1 MGSGPTPATQTQQT
15 QSNQSG
21 SSSTGPSQFLDPFLK
36 QIIGSSDPGNSGGIA
51 GAINQGP
58 PSLYPGSYTAAPSD
72 YTNQA
77 IAGMANY
84 QNPYA
89 GANTA
94 LTNATL
100 QGDYLNVDKN
110 PYFQDAL
117 AASLRPATENF
128 TNSVIPALQS
138 TFAGAGRPG
147 AGLGLTALQTATTNF
162 DRAATDS
169 TVKAGAQAYSDERQR
184 QLATQGMLP
193 QFQSMDAQRLAM
205 GAQAGSMQDA
215 YNQKLTD
222 EQVQRYNYGQ
232 TGGLDFLT
240 GLAQR
245 LQAAYPGGYTS
256 GSSNTSGTTTGT
268 GTPASNQG
276 ASTMS
281 TIMGGVGTAASIA
294 SMFV

>member
-1 MGSGPTPATQTQQT
+1 
-15 QSNQSG
+15 
-21 SSSTGPSQFLDPFLK
+21 
-36 QIIGSSDPGNSGGIA
+36 
-51 GAINQGP
+51 
-58 PSLYPGSYTAAPSD
+58 
-72 YTNQA
+72 
-77 IAGMANY
+77 MANY
-84 QNPYA
+84 QNPFA
-89 GANTA
+89 AANTG
-94 LTNATL
+94 LVNSTL
-100 QGDYLNVDKN
+100 NGDYLNVDKN
-110 PYFQDAL
+110 PYFQSAL

-128 TNSVIPALQS
+128 TNSVIPGLQS

-147 AGLGLTALQTATTNF
+147 AGLGQTALQTATTNF
-162 DRAATDS
+162 SRAATDS
-169 TVKAGAQAYSDERQR
+169 GVKAGAAEYDAERNR
-184 QLATQGMLP
+184 QLQTQAMLP

-256 GSSNTSGTTTGT
+256 GSSSGTTTGT
-268 GTPASNQG
+268 GTPASNPG

>member
-1 MGSGPTPATQTQQT
+1 
-15 QSNQSG
+15 
-21 SSSTGPSQFLDPFLK
+21 
-36 QIIGSSDPGNSGGIA
+36 
-51 GAINQGP
+51 
-58 PSLYPGSYTAAPSD
+58 
-72 YTNQA
+72 
-77 IAGMANY
+77 MANY
-84 QNPYA
+84 QNPFS

-147 AGLGLTALQTATTNF
+147 AGLGQTALQTAATNF

-169 TVKAGAQAYSDERQR
+169 TVKAGAAAYDAERNR
-184 QLATQGMLP
+184 QIQTQSMLPSFQGM
-193 QFQSMDAQRLAM
+193 DINRLTM
-205 GAQAGSMQDA
+205 GAQAGAMQDA

-256 GSSNTSGTTTGT
+256 GSSSGTTTGT
-268 GTPASNQG
+268 GTPSSNQG
-276 ASTMS
+276 ASTAS

>member
-1 MGSGPTPATQTQQT
+1 MGSGPTPAEQTQKT
-15 QSNQSG
+15 QSTQSG

-36 QIIGSSDPGNSGGIA
+36 QIIGSSDPGAGGIA
-51 GAINQGP
+51 SYINQGP
-58 PSLYPGSYTAAPSD
+58 PGLYPGSYTAAPSD
-72 YTNQA
+72 ATNA
-77 IAGMANY
+77 ALSGMANY
-84 QNPYA
+84 QNPFA
-89 GANTA
+89 AANTG
-94 LTNATL
+94 LVNSTL
-100 QGDYLNVDKN
+100 NGDYLNVDKN

-138 TFAGAGRPG
+138 TFAGSGRPG
-147 AGLGLTALQTATTNF
+147 AGLGQTALQTATTNF

-169 TVKAGAQAYSDERQR
+169 TVKAGAQAYSDERNR
-184 QLATQGMLP
+184 QLSTQGMLP
-193 QFQSMDAQRLAM
+193 QFQNMDAQRLAM

-215 YNQKLTD
+215 YQQKLTD

-245 LQAAYPGGYTS
+245 LQAAYPGGFTS

-268 GTPASNQG
+268 GQSASNPG
-276 ASTMS
+276 AATAS

-294 SMFV
+294 AMFV